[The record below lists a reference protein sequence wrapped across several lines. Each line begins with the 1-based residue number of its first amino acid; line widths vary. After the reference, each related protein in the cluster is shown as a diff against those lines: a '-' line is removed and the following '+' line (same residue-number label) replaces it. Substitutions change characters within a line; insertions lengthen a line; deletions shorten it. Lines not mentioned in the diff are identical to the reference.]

1 MRPFEPGLVFHP
13 LFACRCPVR
22 SPCQLPGCF
31 SPGEFNA
38 SSSSA
43 SHSQKQVETIMSREL
58 RLAFAMGGGVS
69 LGIFPGAALSEAIK
83 LAVLYGL
90 ARSSGT
96 K

>member
-1 MRPFEPGLVFHP
+1 MDDLKDKLLSAARAAGRLDGTTVEIEAEVDTDRARQALSSLRG
-13 LFACRCPVR
+13 R
-22 SPCQLPGCF
+22 
-31 SPGEFNA
+31 NA
-38 SSSSA
+38 DA
-43 SHSQKQVETIMSREL
+43 IRN
-58 RLAFAMGGGVS
+58 ADAMEGGVS